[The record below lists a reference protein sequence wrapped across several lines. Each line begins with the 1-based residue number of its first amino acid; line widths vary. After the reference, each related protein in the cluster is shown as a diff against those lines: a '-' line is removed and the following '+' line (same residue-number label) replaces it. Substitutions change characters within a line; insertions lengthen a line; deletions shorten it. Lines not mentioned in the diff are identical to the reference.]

1 MYEILKAFICFILP
15 LILFQQIRFLIKF
28 RKRNS
33 QKINGELFIT
43 EELEDCC
50 CSCFARS
57 CCDIHPRHIKSSKEI
72 REDLETVEEK
82 LPDEYEMKKA
92 LEKSETTYLSEEAER
107 KKIIDL
113 IGNKQ
118 KVSLL
123 YLCNRSSLPKQRVIE
138 IVLQETNFRL
148 EGEYLIDISASA
160 MEGTWEISSDQ
171 EKKGREEKIAEGIC
185 PECNNPIDPSSEYC
199 KSCGYKIY

>member
-1 MYEILKAFICFILP
+1 M
-15 LILFQQIRFLIKF
+15 R
-28 RKRNS
+28 
-33 QKINGELFIT
+33 
-43 EELEDCC
+43 
-50 CSCFARS
+50 RS
-57 CCDIHPRHIKSSKEI
+57 KDI
-72 REDLETVEEK
+72 REDMGTIEEK

-92 LEKSETTYLSEEAER
+92 SEKSETTYLSEEAER

-123 YLCNRSSLPKQRVIE
+123 YLCKRTSLPRQRVID

-160 MEGTWEISSDQ
+160 EEVTREISKDQ
-171 EKKGREEKIAEGIC
+171 EMKAKKEKIAEGVC

-199 KSCGYKIY
+199 KTCGYKI